1 MKERHANRLRKHPS
15 GRSAALRRTDSGLPA
30 WLRRHGRRVPDRF
43 LEGAAYK
50 LGSGAVTVVLLWWA
64 TRR

>member
-1 MKERHANRLRKHPS
+1 MKERHTNRQRKHPS
-15 GRSAALRRTDSGLPA
+15 GRIARLRRTTSRLPM

-50 LGSGAVTVVLLWWA
+50 LGSGAVTLVLLWWA